1 MRTTPLFASVALA
14 FAATASANAAA
25 PAKTASAP
33 PAAAAKPAEQP
44 PSQPRAARHA
54 LIIAIGDYMSPS
66 IPPLLGVGHDVD
78 SATKMATA
86 MQVPAANIR
95 VLRDHDATAA
105 RIEQEIAELNNR
117 TRPGDRVF
125 FYYSGHGTRYYSPLP
140 ADQGCVEALL
150 PADSEPMTNARLATL
165 MKPISDKADKL
176 MVFYDACHSG
186 GIVGKPLGV
195 TRSLVTPKG
204 KLTPK
209 FTPGGA
215 IDACSRPTNIRT
227 RSLGSETAKT
237 GTLAQNIVL
246 ISSSRPDE
254 VSFDDEDAGG
264 VATQAWRDCMLS
276 DAEDLDQSGAISV
289 NEISACAQ
297 HRINARFKGNQQFGA
312 QHMTIG
318 GNGGFVPGWLASS
331 ASAASARPAT
341 AASAA
346 ATIAGTGTAGTGTA
360 VAPAASGPSAA
371 TTPPAVANAAQGA
384 AMAPARPATAT
395 SVASTPATATTPAAA
410 VPAAPVT
417 ATTAAASAATAAT
430 AATTATA
437 ATVQA
442 APGAALADILAQSDP
457 RRQVTVTAPSRM
469 LKIGKDTL
477 DFSVASSHAGYVYV
491 VMLGSDKKSYY
502 MLFPNDRDGDN
513 YIKAGDSMKLPRPNW
528 RITAQGPAGTDRM
541 LVVVSATPRDL
552 TQLGNSKAGPFVYNL
567 TDAGGRARLQWL
579 LGTSAGLS
587 SPACQPGAARDAAAA
602 ERCSDAF
609 GAVIT
614 EFHEL

>member
-1 MRTTPLFASVALA
+1 MRPAPLLARAALA
-14 FAATASANAAA
+14 LAGAASIAAAGAAA
-25 PAKTASAP
+25 PVTT
-33 PAAAAKPAEQP
+33 PAVSPAGAKPAEQP

-54 LIIAIGDYMSPS
+54 LIIAIGDYMSPAV
-66 IPPLLGVGHDVD
+66 PPLLGVSHDID
-78 SATKMATA
+78 SATQMATA

-95 VLRDHDATAA
+95 VLRDHEATAA
-105 RIEQEIAELNNR
+105 RIEQEIAELNER

-125 FYYSGHGTRYYSPLP
+125 FYYSGHGTRYYSAQP

-150 PADSEPMTNARLATL
+150 PADSAPLTNARLAAM

-195 TRSLVTPKG
+195 TRSLSTPKG

-209 FTPGGA
+209 FAPGGA
-215 IDACSRPTNIRT
+215 VDACSKPTNIRT

-264 VATQAWRDCMLS
+264 IATQAWRDCMLH
-276 DAEDLDQSGAISV
+276 DALDLDQSGAISV

-297 HRINARFKGNQQFGA
+297 QRIEARFKGNQQFGA
-312 QHMTIG
+312 QHMTMG
-318 GNGGFVPGWLASS
+318 GNAGFVPGWLTS
-331 ASAASARPAT
+331 

-346 ATIAGTGTAGTGTA
+346 AVKPAAASTAQGT
-360 VAPAASGPSAA
+360 PAASAAPATPVASAA
-371 TTPPAVANAAQGA
+371 TQPAK
-384 AMAPARPATAT
+384 PATAT
-395 SVASTPATATTPAAA
+395 PAKPPAATPATA
-410 VPAAPVT
+410 
-417 ATTAAASAATAAT
+417 
-430 AATTATA
+430 
-437 ATVQA
+437 QA
-442 APGAALADILAQSDP
+442 APGAALADIVAQSDP
-457 RRQVTVTAPSRM
+457 RRQVTVTAPARM
-469 LKIGKDTL
+469 LKIGKDAL
-477 DFSVASSHAGYVYV
+477 DVTVTSSHAGYVYV
-491 VMLGSDKKSYY
+491 VLLGSDNKSYY

-513 YIKAGDSMKLPRPNW
+513 YIKAGESVKLPRPNW

-552 TQLGNSKAGPFVYNL
+552 SQLGGNKAGPFVYNL
-567 TDAGGRARLQWL
+567 TDTGGRARLQWL
-579 LGTSAGLS
+579 LGTSASLS
-587 SPACQPGAARDAAAA
+587 SPQCQPGAVRDAAAA

>member
-1 MRTTPLFASVALA
+1 MRPSPLLASLALA
-14 FAATASANAAA
+14 TTTAVTATAAPAAATPAATA
-25 PAKTASAP
+25 
-33 PAAAAKPAEQP
+33 KPASQPADQP

-54 LIIAIGDYMSPS
+54 LIIAIGDYMSPN
-66 IPPLLGVGHDVD
+66 IPPLLGVGHDID
-78 SATKMATA
+78 SATKMAAA

-105 RIEQEIAELNNR
+105 RIEHEIAELNNR

-150 PADSEPMTNARLATL
+150 PADSAPLTNARLATL
-165 MKPISDKADKL
+165 MKPISDKVDKL

-195 TRSLVTPKG
+195 TRSLATPKG

-215 IDACSRPTNIRT
+215 IDACSKPSNIRT
-227 RSLGSETAKT
+227 RSLGNETAKT

-264 VATQAWRDCMLS
+264 VATQAWRDCMLH
-276 DAEDLDQSGAISV
+276 DAQDLDQSGAISV

-297 HRINARFKGNQQFGA
+297 VRIEARFKGNQQFGA

-318 GNGGFVPGWLASS
+318 GNAGFVPGWLTSS
-331 ASAASARPAT
+331 ASAAAVRP
-341 AASAA
+341 
-346 ATIAGTGTAGTGTA
+346 
-360 VAPAASGPSAA
+360 
-371 TTPPAVANAAQGA
+371 
-384 AMAPARPATAT
+384 
-395 SVASTPATATTPAAA
+395 
-410 VPAAPVT
+410 
-417 ATTAAASAATAAT
+417 ATAAT
-430 AATTATA
+430 AAAMTGAAAATGATATSAVNAAGLSAAPPAPSATMAPVAARPPAGTAPAKPPAVPPAAALAATSATTPAATSTVAATAVSA

-442 APGAALADILAQSDP
+442 APGAALTDILAQSDP
-457 RRQVTVTAPSRM
+457 RRQVTVTAPTRM
-469 LKIGKDTL
+469 LKIGKDAL
-477 DFSVASSHAGYVYV
+477 DLSITSSHAGYVYV

-513 YIKAGDSMKLPRPNW
+513 YIKAGDSMQLPRPNW
-528 RITAQGPAGTDRM
+528 RITVQGPAGTDRM

-552 TQLGNSKAGPFVYNL
+552 TQLGNNKAGPFIYNL

-579 LGTSAGLS
+579 LGTSVGLS
-587 SPACQPGAARDAAAA
+587 TPECQPGAARDAAIA

-609 GAVIT
+609 GAIIT

>member
-1 MRTTPLFASVALA
+1 MRPTPLLASVALLIA
-14 FAATASANAAA
+14 TTVSATATAA
-25 PAKTASAP
+25 PTAGAKAASTKVTSPAP
-33 PAAAAKPAEQP
+33 EQP

-54 LIIAIGDYMSPS
+54 LIVAIGDYMNPN

-86 MQVPAANIR
+86 MQIPAANIR

-105 RIEQEIAELNNR
+105 RIEQEIAELNSR

-125 FYYSGHGTRYYSPLP
+125 FYYSGHGTRYYSSLP

-150 PADSEPMTNARLATL
+150 PADSAPLTNARLATL
-165 MKPISDKADKL
+165 MKPISDKVDKL

-195 TRSLVTPKG
+195 TRSLTTPKG

-215 IDACSRPTNIRT
+215 IDACSKPTNIRT
-227 RSLGSETAKT
+227 RSLGNETAKA

-264 VATQAWRDCMLS
+264 VATQAWRDCMLH
-276 DAEDLDQSGAISV
+276 DAQDLDQSGAISI

-297 HRINARFKGNQQFGA
+297 VRIDARFKGNAQFGA
-312 QHMTIG
+312 QHMIIG
-318 GNGGFVPGWLASS
+318 GNAGFVPGWL
-331 ASAASARPAT
+331 T
-341 AASAA
+341 SAA
-346 ATIAGTGTAGTGTA
+346 AAT
-360 VAPAASGPSAA
+360 APAAVAATSAA
-371 TTPPAVANAAQGA
+371 TPATPPAV
-384 AMAPARPATAT
+384 
-395 SVASTPATATTPAAA
+395 VA
-410 VPAAPVT
+410 V
-417 ATTAAASAATAAT
+417 AAASATP
-430 AATTATA
+430 

-457 RRQVTVTAPSRM
+457 RRQVTVNAPTRM
-469 LKIGKDTL
+469 LKIGKDAL
-477 DFSVASSHAGYVYV
+477 DLSVTSSHAGYVYV

-502 MLFPNDRDGDN
+502 MLFPNDRDGEN

-552 TQLGNSKAGPFVYNL
+552 TQLGNNKAGPFTYNL

-579 LGTSAGLS
+579 LGTSVGLS
-587 SPACQPGAARDAAAA
+587 SPECQPGAARDATTA

>member
-1 MRTTPLFASVALA
+1 MRPAPLLARAALA
-14 FAATASANAAA
+14 LAGAASIAAAVAA
-25 PAKTASAP
+25 PAT
-33 PAAAAKPAEQP
+33 AAAVSPAGAKPAEQP

-54 LIIAIGDYMSPS
+54 LIIAIGDYMSPAV
-66 IPPLLGVGHDVD
+66 PPLLGVSHDID
-78 SATKMATA
+78 SATQMATA

-95 VLRDHDATAA
+95 VLRDHEATAA

-150 PADSEPMTNARLATL
+150 PADSAPLTNARLAAM

-195 TRSLVTPKG
+195 TRSLSTPKG

-209 FTPGGA
+209 FAPGGA
-215 IDACSRPTNIRT
+215 VDACSKPTNIRT

-264 VATQAWRDCMLS
+264 IATQAWRDCMLH
-276 DAEDLDQSGAISV
+276 DAVDLDQSGAISV

-297 HRINARFKGNQQFGA
+297 QRIEARFKGNQQFGA
-312 QHMTIG
+312 QHMTMG
-318 GNGGFVPGWLASS
+318 GNAGFVPGWLT
-331 ASAASARPAT
+331 SAASAAVVQPAATALAAT
-341 AASAA
+341 AAHG
-346 ATIAGTGTAGTGTA
+346 GTGAA
-360 VAPAASGPSAA
+360 VAPAATS
-371 TTPPAVANAAQGA
+371 AAQGA
-384 AMAPARPATAT
+384 PA
-395 SVASTPATATTPAAA
+395 ASATPATQAPAT
-410 VPAAPVT
+410 PV
-417 ATTAAASAATAAT
+417 ASAATQPAKPATSVKPPAAT
-430 AATTATA
+430 P

-457 RRQVTVTAPSRM
+457 RRQVTVTAPARM
-469 LKIGKDTL
+469 LKIGKDAL
-477 DFSVASSHAGYVYV
+477 DLTVTSSHAGYVYV
-491 VMLGSDKKSYY
+491 VLLGSDNKSYY

-513 YIKAGDSMKLPRPNW
+513 HIKAGESVKLPRPNW

-552 TQLGNSKAGPFVYNL
+552 SQLGGNKAGPFVYDL

-579 LGTSAGLS
+579 LGTSASLS
-587 SPACQPGAARDAAAA
+587 SPQCQPGAVRDAAAA

>member
-1 MRTTPLFASVALA
+1 MRPTPLLASVALLIA
-14 FAATASANAAA
+14 TTVSATATAA
-25 PAKTASAP
+25 PTAGAKAASTKVTSPAP
-33 PAAAAKPAEQP
+33 EQP

-54 LIIAIGDYMSPS
+54 LIVAIGDYMNPN

-86 MQVPAANIR
+86 MQIPAANIR

-105 RIEQEIAELNNR
+105 RIEQEIAELNSR

-125 FYYSGHGTRYYSPLP
+125 FYYSGHGTRYYSSLP

-150 PADSEPMTNARLATL
+150 PADSAPLTNARLATL
-165 MKPISDKADKL
+165 MKPISDKVDKL

-195 TRSLVTPKG
+195 TRSLTTPKG

-215 IDACSRPTNIRT
+215 IDACSKPTNIRT
-227 RSLGSETAKT
+227 RSLGNETAKA

-264 VATQAWRDCMLS
+264 VATQAWRDCMLH
-276 DAEDLDQSGAISV
+276 DAQDLDQSGAISI

-297 HRINARFKGNQQFGA
+297 VRIDARFKGNAQFGA
-312 QHMTIG
+312 QHMIIG
-318 GNGGFVPGWLASS
+318 GNAGFVPGWLTS
-331 ASAASARPAT
+331 T
-341 AASAA
+341 AA
-346 ATIAGTGTAGTGTA
+346 AT
-360 VAPAASGPSAA
+360 APAAVAATSAA
-371 TTPPAVANAAQGA
+371 TPATPPAV
-384 AMAPARPATAT
+384 
-395 SVASTPATATTPAAA
+395 VA
-410 VPAAPVT
+410 V
-417 ATTAAASAATAAT
+417 AAASATP
-430 AATTATA
+430 

-457 RRQVTVTAPSRM
+457 RRQVTVNAPTRM
-469 LKIGKDTL
+469 LKIGKDAL
-477 DFSVASSHAGYVYV
+477 DLSVTSSHAGYVYV

-502 MLFPNDRDGDN
+502 MLFPNDRDGEN

-552 TQLGNSKAGPFVYNL
+552 TQLGNNKAGPFTYNL

-579 LGTSAGLS
+579 LGTSVGLS
-587 SPACQPGAARDAAAA
+587 SPECQPGAARDATTA

>member
-1 MRTTPLFASVALA
+1 MRPSPLLASLVLALTGAA
-14 FAATASANAAA
+14 FTGIAGAAT
-25 PAKTASAP
+25 PAV
-33 PAAAAKPAEQP
+33 PAASNKPADQP

-66 IPPLLGVGHDVD
+66 IPPLLGVGHDID
-78 SATKMATA
+78 SATQMALA
-86 MQVPAANIR
+86 MQVPQANIH
-95 VLRDHDATAA
+95 VLRDHEATSA
-105 RIEQEIAELNNR
+105 RIAQEIAELNNR

-125 FYYSGHGTRYYSPLP
+125 FYYSGHGTRYYSPAP
-140 ADQGCVEALL
+140 ADNGCVEALL
-150 PADSEPMTNARLATL
+150 PADSVPLTNAQLATL

-195 TRSLVTPKG
+195 TRSLSTPKG

-209 FTPGGA
+209 FSPGGA
-215 IDACSRPTNIRT
+215 IDACSKPTNIRT
-227 RSLGSETAKT
+227 RSLGGEAEKA
-237 GTLAQNIVL
+237 GALAHNIVL

-264 VATQAWRDCMLS
+264 VATQAWRDCMLH
-276 DAEDLDQSGAISV
+276 DAQDLDQSGAISV

-297 HRINARFKGNQQFGA
+297 QRIEARFKGNQQFGA
-312 QHMTIG
+312 QHMTLG
-318 GNGGFVPGWLASS
+318 GNAGFVPGWLTSA
-331 ASAASARPAT
+331 ASAASVKP
-341 AASAA
+341 
-346 ATIAGTGTAGTGTA
+346 
-360 VAPAASGPSAA
+360 
-371 TTPPAVANAAQGA
+371 A
-384 AMAPARPATAT
+384 AMA
-395 SVASTPATATTPAAA
+395 A
-410 VPAAPVT
+410 VAAPPST
-417 ATTAAASAATAAT
+417 SAPATTAAPSASAPVAQAPVKPPATAPAV
-430 AATTATA
+430 
-437 ATVQA
+437 VQA
-442 APGAALADILAQSDP
+442 APGAALADIVAQSDP
-457 RRQVTVTAPSRM
+457 RRKVTVTSPARM
-469 LKIGKDTL
+469 LKIGKDAL
-477 DFSVASSHAGYVYV
+477 DLSVTSSHEGYVYV

-513 YIKAGDSMKLPRPNW
+513 YIKAGESLKLPRPNW

-552 TQLGNSKAGPFVYNL
+552 GQLGNNKAGPFVYNL

-587 SPACQPGAARDAAAA
+587 KPECQPGVARDAATA

>member
-1 MRTTPLFASVALA
+1 MRPTPLLASLALA
-14 FAATASANAAA
+14 IATAVTATAVQAATAPAASAKAASAA
-25 PAKTASAP
+25 PNQPS
-33 PAAAAKPAEQP
+33 QP

-54 LIIAIGDYMSPS
+54 LIVAIGDYMNPN

-86 MQVPAANIR
+86 MQIPAANIR

-105 RIEQEIAELNNR
+105 RIEQEIAELNSR

-125 FYYSGHGTRYYSPLP
+125 FYYSGHGTRYYSSLP

-150 PADSEPMTNARLATL
+150 PADSAPLTNARLATL
-165 MKPISDKADKL
+165 MKPISDKVDKL

-195 TRSLVTPKG
+195 TRSLTTPKG

-215 IDACSRPTNIRT
+215 IDACSKPSNIRT
-227 RSLGSETAKT
+227 RSLGNETAKA

-264 VATQAWRDCMLS
+264 VATQAWRDCMLH
-276 DAEDLDQSGAISV
+276 DAQDLDQSGAISV

-297 HRINARFKGNQQFGA
+297 VRIDARFKGNAQFGA
-312 QHMTIG
+312 QHMIIG
-318 GNGGFVPGWLASS
+318 GNAGFVPGWL
-331 ASAASARPAT
+331 T
-341 AASAA
+341 SAA
-346 ATIAGTGTAGTGTA
+346 AATAPTA
-360 VAPAASGPSAA
+360 VAAASPADAATTKPPAAAVATSAVTSAA
-371 TTPPAVANAAQGA
+371 TPATPPAV
-384 AMAPARPATAT
+384 
-395 SVASTPATATTPAAA
+395 VA
-410 VPAAPVT
+410 V
-417 ATTAAASAATAAT
+417 AAASATP
-430 AATTATA
+430 

-457 RRQVTVTAPSRM
+457 RRQVTVNAPTRM
-469 LKIGKDTL
+469 LKIGKDAL
-477 DFSVASSHAGYVYV
+477 DLSVTSSHAGYVYV

-552 TQLGNSKAGPFVYNL
+552 TQLGNNKAGPFIYNL

-579 LGTSAGLS
+579 LGTSVGLS
-587 SPACQPGAARDAAAA
+587 SPECQPGAARDATTA

>member
-1 MRTTPLFASVALA
+1 MRSPLLFASLAL
-14 FAATASANAAA
+14 AATAAFTVNAAQ
-25 PAKTASAP
+25 
-33 PAAAAKPAEQP
+33 AAGQAGNAKPAGQAASMGPDQP

-54 LIIAIGDYMSPS
+54 LIIAIGDYMSPN

-105 RIEQEIAELNNR
+105 RIEHEIAELNQR

-150 PADSEPMTNARLATL
+150 PSDSEPLTNARLATL
-165 MKPISDKADKL
+165 MKPISDKVDKL

-195 TRSLVTPKG
+195 TRSLATPKG

-215 IDACSRPTNIRT
+215 IDACSKPTNIRT
-227 RSLGSETAKT
+227 RSLGNETAKA
-237 GTLAQNIVL
+237 GALAQNIVL

-264 VATQAWRDCMLS
+264 VATQAWRDCMLH
-276 DAEDLDQSGAISV
+276 DAQDLDQSGAISV

-297 HRINARFKGNQQFGA
+297 VRIDARFKGNQQFGA

-318 GNGGFVPGWLASS
+318 GNAGFVPGWLTSS
-331 ASAASARPAT
+331 AAVPPVRPAATPANAAGVAAAQSVSPAAPPAPPAAPPPATTASAK
-341 AASAA
+341 
-346 ATIAGTGTAGTGTA
+346 
-360 VAPAASGPSAA
+360 
-371 TTPPAVANAAQGA
+371 PPAVAVAAAAAAAPA
-384 AMAPARPATAT
+384 AMPATA
-395 SVASTPATATTPAAA
+395 
-410 VPAAPVT
+410 
-417 ATTAAASAATAAT
+417 
-430 AATTATA
+430 
-437 ATVQA
+437 QA

-457 RRQVTVTAPSRM
+457 RRQVTVHAPNRM
-469 LKIGKDTL
+469 LKIGKDAL
-477 DFSVASSHAGYVYV
+477 DLSVTSSHAGYVYV

-552 TQLGNSKAGPFVYNL
+552 TQLGNSKAGPFIYNL

-579 LGTSAGLS
+579 LGTSVGLS
-587 SPACQPGAARDAAAA
+587 NPECQPGAARDASTA

>member
-1 MRTTPLFASVALA
+1 MRPSPLLASLVLALAGAAFTGKAGATTPVV
-14 FAATASANAAA
+14 
-25 PAKTASAP
+25 
-33 PAAAAKPAEQP
+33 PAAGNKPADQP

-54 LIIAIGDYMSPS
+54 LIIAIGDYMSPN
-66 IPPLLGVGHDVD
+66 IPPLLGVGHDID
-78 SATKMATA
+78 SATQMALA
-86 MQVPAANIR
+86 MQVPQANIR
-95 VLRDHDATAA
+95 VLRDHEATSA

-125 FYYSGHGTRYYSPLP
+125 FYYSGHGTRYYSPAP
-140 ADQGCVEALL
+140 ADKGCVEALL
-150 PADSEPMTNARLATL
+150 PADSVPLTNAQLATL

-195 TRSLVTPKG
+195 TRSLSTPKG

-209 FTPGGA
+209 FSPGGA
-215 IDACSRPTNIRT
+215 IDACSKPTNIRT
-227 RSLGSETAKT
+227 RSLGGEAEKA
-237 GTLAQNIVL
+237 GALAHNMVL

-264 VATQAWRDCMLS
+264 VATQAWRDCMLH
-276 DAEDLDQSGAISV
+276 DALDLDQSGAISV

-297 HRINARFKGNQQFGA
+297 QRIEARFKGNQQFGA
-312 QHMTIG
+312 QHMILG
-318 GNGGFVPGWLASS
+318 GNAGFVPGWLTSAASAAS
-331 ASAASARPAT
+331 VKPAAMAATGANAPAAALNAGSTPPAVAAPSAPAAPAATAAPAASAASAAP
-341 AASAA
+341 
-346 ATIAGTGTAGTGTA
+346 
-360 VAPAASGPSAA
+360 VAPAKPPAA
-371 TTPPAVANAAQGA
+371 APAVA
-384 AMAPARPATAT
+384 
-395 SVASTPATATTPAAA
+395 
-410 VPAAPVT
+410 
-417 ATTAAASAATAAT
+417 
-430 AATTATA
+430 
-437 ATVQA
+437 QA
-442 APGAALADILAQSDP
+442 APGAALADIVAQSDP
-457 RRQVTVTAPSRM
+457 RRKVTVTSPARM
-469 LKIGKDTL
+469 LKIGKDAL
-477 DFSVASSHAGYVYV
+477 DLSVTSSHEGYVYV

-513 YIKAGDSMKLPRPNW
+513 YIKAGESLKLPRPNW

-552 TQLGNSKAGPFVYNL
+552 GQLGNNKAGPFVYNL

-579 LGTSAGLS
+579 LGTSVGLS
-587 SPACQPGAARDAAAA
+587 KPECQPGAARDAATA